1 VTLDAFNLSGQHIV
15 VVGGSRGIGAA
26 VALALGEAG
35 ATVTATGRSRD
46 TVEDTLTG
54 IRERGGL
61 AYAAECEVT
70 DRDSVNGAFAEAE
83 ARQPITGAVVCA
95 GVSARHLLL
104 EMPDEAYRRVLETNL
119 TGTVNCAQAAGRV
132 LVGRGGSLVLFG
144 SMTSHFGLNY
154 ASVYAATKGAVVQF
168 GKSLA
173 VEWAEHGVR
182 VNVVAPGF
190 VETEMTKV
198 SLSMPDR
205 RAWILGRTPMR
216 RFAQPSEIAH
226 AVVFLLSPAASF
238 VNGHVLYV
246 DGGFMAGSQW

>member
-1 VTLDAFNLSGQHIV
+1 MTLDAFDLSGQHIV

-26 VALALGEAG
+26 VALALSEAG

-46 TVEDTLTG
+46 AVDETLTAIRAARG
-54 IRERGGL
+54 IGF
-61 AYAAECEVT
+61 AAACEVT
-70 DRDSVNGAFAEAE
+70 NRESVNDVFAEAE
-83 ARQPITGAVVCA
+83 TRQAVTGAVVCA

-104 EMPDEAYRRVLETNL
+104 EMPDEAYRQVLETNL
-119 TGTVNCAQAAGRV
+119 TGTVNCAQAAGRIM
-132 LVGRGGSLVLFG
+132 VGRGGSMVLFG

-154 ASVYAATKGAVVQF
+154 ASAYAATKGAVVQF

-182 VNVVAPGF
+182 VNLVAPGF

-216 RFAQPSEIAH
+216 RFAQPSEVAQ
-226 AVVFLLSPAASF
+226 AVVFLVSPAASF
-238 VNGHVLYV
+238 VTGHVLYV